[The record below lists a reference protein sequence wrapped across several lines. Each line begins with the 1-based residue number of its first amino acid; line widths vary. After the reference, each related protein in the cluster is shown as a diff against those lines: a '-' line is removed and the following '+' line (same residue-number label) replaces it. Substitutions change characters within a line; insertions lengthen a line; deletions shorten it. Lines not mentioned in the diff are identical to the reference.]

1 MRHADGLPL
10 VEDDDVPG
18 GERTQGRP
26 VPDLARRRARRR
38 EALHDPAPQRQLALG
53 HPADPMVS
61 GMAPEIRRAL
71 PADLEP
77 ALRVMAQ
84 AFGTPYRTPSVH
96 TLVAGAPEGHLFVAV
111 HDGAVVVGTAASVSF
126 GATAWL
132 GGVTVAPEARGR
144 RLGQALTE
152 AALDA
157 LGDPRTISLLATPA
171 GRPIYERLGFVP
183 ELEYRVFAVPDSA
196 APRTDGLVPAPP
208 ELVLALD
215 REATGEDRALALAA
229 GLERALATPDGAGV
243 LLRPPFA
250 ARPILAR
257 TAEAGAALLTASLEP
272 GLRLAAPA
280 GNAAAM
286 AAFARLAQ
294 PQRGV
299 VRMRRGAP
307 ITWRPEQVWG
317 VFSLFF
323 G

>member
-1 MRHADGLPL
+1 MALRTRPPAGL
-10 VEDDDVPG
+10 
-18 GERTQGRP
+18 
-26 VPDLARRRARRR
+26 
-38 EALHDPAPQRQLALG
+38 
-53 HPADPMVS
+53 
-61 GMAPEIRRAL
+61 EIRRAL

-77 ALRVMAQ
+77 ALRVMAR

-96 TLVAGAPEGHLFVAV
+96 TLVAGAPEGQLLVAV
-111 HDGAVVVGTAASVSF
+111 LDGAVVGTAASVSF
-126 GATAWL
+126 GETAWV

-157 LGDPRTISLLATPA
+157 LGEHATISLLATPA

-183 ELEYRVFAVPDSA
+183 ELEYRVFAAPDSA
-196 APRTDGLVPAPP
+196 APRTDGLAPAPP
-208 ELVLALD
+208 GLVPALD
-215 REATGEDRALALAA
+215 REATGEDRGLALAA

-243 LLRPPFA
+243 VLRPPFA

-257 TAEAGAALLTASLEP
+257 DPAAGAALLAAAIEP

-280 GNAAAM
+280 VNAPAM
-286 AAFARLAQ
+286 AALAALAR
-294 PQRGV
+294 PQRSV
-299 VRMRRGAP
+299 VRMRRGSA
-307 ITWRPEQVWG
+307 IAWRPEQVWG